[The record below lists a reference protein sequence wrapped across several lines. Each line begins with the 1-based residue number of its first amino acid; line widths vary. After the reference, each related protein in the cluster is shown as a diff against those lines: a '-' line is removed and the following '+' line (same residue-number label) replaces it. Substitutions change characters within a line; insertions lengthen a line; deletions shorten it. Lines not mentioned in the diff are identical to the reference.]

1 MAKISV
7 GTFTHW
13 ELTNQEVLAGS
24 ILTTDQKNLLQ
35 NELAQIAEQKLAI
48 EFDSKDPTKFAQNEA
63 FLSGQMSIIRVM
75 LIRSDESELS
85 LLKASQSS
93 SN

>member
-13 ELTNQEVLAGS
+13 ELTANEVLAGS

-35 NELAQIAEQKLAI
+35 NELAQIAEQKLAVV
-48 EFDSKDPTKFAQNEA
+48 FDPKDPTKFAQDEA
-63 FLSGQMSIIRVM
+63 FLSGQMSILRVM

-85 LLKASQSS
+85 LRKASQST
-93 SN
+93 N